1 MKVGGLFFKDF
12 NKFLKP
18 SFHFTCYINNLIVA
32 NVYPSLLIPKTT
44 VSSPKY
50 FFYPKGLFEAF
61 GNVTRFL
68 LPKFFYKNISGL
80 KFLLF
85 SSNYKLLRDN
95 KELEIKKIFYKK
107 NYLLINSLLTCTN
120 YNHLSYSLK
129 VSKVSTIS
137 SIRSMLVLLFI
148 NF

>member
-1 MKVGGLFFKDF
+1 MKVGGLFFKNF
-12 NKFLKP
+12 NKFLKS
-18 SFHFTCYINNLIVA
+18 SFHFTCHINNPIVA
-32 NVYPSLLIPKTT
+32 SIYPSLMVPKTT

-50 FFYPKGLFEAF
+50 FFHPKGFFEAF
-61 GNVTRFL
+61 GNITRFL

-85 SSNYKLLRDN
+85 SNNYKLLRDN
-95 KELEIKKIFYKK
+95 KELEVKKIFYKK
-107 NYLLINSLLTCTN
+107 NYLLINSLLTCAN
-120 YNHLSYSLK
+120 YGYLSYSLK

-137 SIRSMLVLLFI
+137 SVRSLLVLLFI